1 VIGLTNDPKR
11 LVELRRARLTSLH
24 QDEETAYVD
33 FDQVRAEITE
43 ARRYFARNNWP
54 VIDVTRRS
62 IEETSAAIM
71 TLYNRRLEEGGENI
85 LSRPS
90 DVLS

>member
-1 VIGLTNDPKR
+1 M
-11 LVELRRARLTSLH
+11 
-24 QDEETAYVD
+24 
-33 FDQVRAEITE
+33 RAEITQ

-71 TLYNRRLEEGGENI
+71 TIYNRRMEEAE
-85 LSRPS
+85 RPLVKE
-90 DVLS
+90 DDGDG